1 MKSSKRLLLNT
12 SLNLRELTKYRKE
25 EKMLLS
31 YDLFDSLLEAEM
43 DDWVYGGDVTQHL
56 FYYYNNEVLDQ
67 TLLNTIRDEWH
78 EEQLIDLE
86 EDELHDLLDNKEDL
100 IKYLVEETIIDSK
113 DDIDEDSLFISTE
126 NPGRIAWKN
135 K

>member
-1 MKSSKRLLLNT
+1 
-12 SLNLRELTKYRKE
+12 
-25 EKMLLS
+25 MLLS

-43 DDWVYGGDVTQHL
+43 GEWVYGGDVTQHL
-56 FYYYNNEVLDQ
+56 FEYYNNEVLDQ
-67 TLLNTIRDEWH
+67 KLLNTICDEWY

-100 IKYLVEETIIDSK
+100 IQYLVEEMVVGYK
-113 DDIDEDSLFISTE
+113 VDIDEDSLFISTE